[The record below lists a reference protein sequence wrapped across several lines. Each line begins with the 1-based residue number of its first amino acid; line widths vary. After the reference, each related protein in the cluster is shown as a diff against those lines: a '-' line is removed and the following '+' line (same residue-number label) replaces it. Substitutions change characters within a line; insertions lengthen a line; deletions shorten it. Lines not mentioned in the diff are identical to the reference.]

1 VGERLKPAVLKF
13 ARQYSHLIQINNLAA
28 HGTTSKWSVL
38 GGLGE
43 RFVQPSG
50 YFFFLSESTP
60 KHSDNAANQDLEVL
74 EV

>member
-1 VGERLKPAVLKF
+1 VAEWLNAAVLKF

-28 HGTTSKWSVL
+28 HGTTSKWGVL

-43 RFVQPSG
+43 RLCNSG
-50 YFFFLSESTP
+50 YYFFLSESTP
-60 KHSDNAANQDLEVL
+60 KHSDNATIQDLEVL